1 MTLVEALKTAEELLE
16 KVSVAGEDNWN
27 RMSDSK
33 KLIRAVRQ
41 DIERQEREAAEQA
54 AAAQKELEQRKKEA
68 AADGSGHD
76 AKPERNSEGDTG
88 TV

>member
-1 MTLVEALKTAEELLE
+1 MTLIEALKTAEDLLE

-33 KLIRAVRQ
+33 KIIRAVRMN
-41 DIERQEREAAEQA
+41 IEQQEKEQA
-54 AAAQKELEQRKKEA
+54 ERAAAVEKEVERRLKEGA
-68 AADGSGHD
+68 GHGSGDD
-76 AKPERNSEGDTG
+76 AEPQRDSENDAS

>member
-1 MTLVEALKTAEELLE
+1 MTLVEALKTAEDLLE

-41 DIERQEREAAEQA
+41 DIERQEREAAEQTA
-54 AAAQKELEQRKKEA
+54 AVKKELERREKEA
-68 AADGSGHD
+68 AEVGSSDD
-76 AKPERNSEGDTG
+76 AKPERDSEGNAG
-88 TV
+88 AV

>member
-1 MTLVEALKTAEELLE
+1 MTLVEALKAAEDLME

-41 DIERQEREAAEQA
+41 DIERQEREA
-54 AAAQKELEQRKKEA
+54 LEQQKKEA
-68 AADGSGHD
+68 AADGSSDD
-76 AKPERNSEGDTG
+76 AKPERDSEGDAG

>member
-1 MTLVEALKTAEELLE
+1 MTLVEALKTAEDLLE

-41 DIERQEREAAEQA
+41 DIEQQEREAAEQA
-54 AAAQKELEQRKKEA
+54 AVVKKELERREKEA
-68 AADGSGHD
+68 SADGSSND
-76 AKPERNSEGDTG
+76 AKLERDPEGDAG